1 MKPTSTYSKYLFKPN
16 LKKRIAACLI
26 DYGLI
31 FGFTF
36 LYISAFGDIDS
47 DGEKAVHGLMTLPI
61 PMLWF
66 IYFVLIEAL
75 SGATPGHMLF
85 KLKVVTID
93 NRSEINFSQA
103 LKRHLL
109 DPIDI
114 LLYGVPAI
122 VVIKNSE
129 FHQRLGDIWAKAIIV
144 DTTDPEQYTSQSL
157 TMKKK
162 HSITY
167 PVEMMNSRH
176 S

>member
-1 MKPTSTYSKYLFKPN
+1 MKSTTTYSKYLFKTN
-16 LKKRIAACLI
+16 FKKRIFACLI
-26 DYGLI
+26 DYLLI

-36 LYISAFGDIDS
+36 LYISTFGDIDS
-47 DGEKAVHGLMTLPI
+47 DGGKAVHGLLILPI
-61 PMLWF
+61 PTIWF

-75 SGATPGHMLF
+75 SGATPGHMLL
-85 KLKVVTID
+85 KLKVVTIS

-129 FHQRLGDIWAKAIIV
+129 FHQRLGDIWANTIIV
-144 DTTDPEQYTSQSL
+144 DTTDPEQYSSPSYNVEKQQS
-157 TMKKK
+157 
-162 HSITY
+162 IIY
-167 PVEMMNSRH
+167 PAGMFKN
-176 S
+176 